1 MRKVDLK
8 KLYGR
13 APDVTDIVSYENRI
27 FDIAEFESE
36 CVEGVFAQ
44 YGIRAEV
51 DPDTSIISRQY
62 FAYSINLLGGS
73 KGGVRDVMS
82 RGDEIANVL
91 SRVRGKTTTVR
102 MQRSPLMV
110 EVPNPFP
117 APVPY
122 LEADINRLAPGQ
134 LLLGVYYTPFD
145 EQPQPVVIDFS
156 SGDAHTHAL
165 IAGAS
170 KSGKSTAL
178 RMGLLT
184 LASRTSPQR
193 LRILAADLKARDLP
207 PFAKLPHVA
216 AVAST
221 LSEAEAMLHDLYDEM
236 EWRKH
241 NYRPDLPIIVMV
253 IDEQRVL
260 SDSKEAI
267 AYENAILALGRD
279 FGIHLLI
286 STQHPTKQVL
296 GGLEDTNIGA
306 RVVGFV
312 GDADAAYYATG
323 RKGTG
328 CHLLPSNLGAFVMV
342 DGPETRR
349 VQTYWVSREET
360 EQMIDVIAG
369 KWARVPESSLPPVFN
384 FSRTSHRRPSSP
396 VGNHEAI
403 EDYDDEPEADEL
415 DELATKALPA
425 FEKHWDEDAGELGYG
440 GLAAVIYAMFG
451 KAANTGGANRKKAI
465 EVVEHLK
472 TTTTTQL
479 LPDPSFSSRVGQRFH

>member
-1 MRKVDLK
+1 MRKVDLRR
-8 KLYGR
+8 LYGR
-13 APDVTDIVSYENRI
+13 APDVSDAAAYENRI
-27 FDIAEFESE
+27 FEIAEFESE
-36 CVEGVFAQ
+36 CIEGVFAQ

-62 FAYSINLLGGS
+62 FAYSINLLGGT
-73 KGGVRDVMS
+73 KGGVRDVMG
-82 RGDEIANVL
+82 RADEIANVL
-91 SRVRGKTTTVR
+91 SRVRGKETTVR
-102 MQRSPLMV
+102 MQRSPLLV

-117 APVPY
+117 APVSY

-170 KSGKSTAL
+170 KSGKSTAV
-178 RMGLLT
+178 RMGLLA
-184 LASRTSPQR
+184 LASRTPPTR

-221 LSEAEAMLHDLYDEM
+221 LSEAEMMLKDLYDEM

-241 NYRPDLPIIVMV
+241 NYTPDLPIIVCV

-260 SDSKEAI
+260 ADSKEAV

-286 STQHPTKQVL
+286 STQYPTKEVL
-296 GGLEDTNIGA
+296 GGLEDVNIQV
-306 RVVGFV
+306 RVVGMV
-312 GDADAAYYATG
+312 SDANDAHIATG

-328 CHLLPSNLGAFVMV
+328 CHLLPSNLGAFVFV
-342 DGPETRR
+342 DGPEVRR

-360 EQMIDVIAG
+360 EAMIDIIAG
-369 KWARVPESSLPPVFN
+369 KWSGRYSESALPPVFN
-384 FSRTSHRRPSSP
+384 FSRSTHRRPEP
-396 VGNHEAI
+396 MA
-403 EDYDDEPEADEL
+403 EDYYEPQADEL
-415 DELATKALPA
+415 DELAAKALPA
-425 FEKHWDEDAGELGYG
+425 FEQHWDEDAEELGYG

-465 EVVEHLK
+465 EVVERLRR
-472 TTTTTQL
+472 TTTTTHL
-479 LPDPSFSSRVGQRFH
+479 LPDPAFSGRDGRQIH